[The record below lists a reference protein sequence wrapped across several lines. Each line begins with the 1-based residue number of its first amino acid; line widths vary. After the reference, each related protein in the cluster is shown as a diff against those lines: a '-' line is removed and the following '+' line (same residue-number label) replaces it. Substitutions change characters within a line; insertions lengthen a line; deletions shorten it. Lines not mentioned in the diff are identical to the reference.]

1 MRRWA
6 YGATIMGIILA
17 TAAANTARAEPDN
30 TVPNKMS
37 EKIVGELSAT
47 DLDSLSGD
55 AAKYMGEQT
64 GENIKNNFA
73 SIKTLGSSN
82 YNDLVYSRDYGKTSK
97 DFIYKIDFAK
107 AIVYVRLLWELHNG
121 DWRLSHLTFKTETNL
136 PFPAGWEHIY
146 PK

>member
-1 MRRWA
+1 MRQWT
-6 YGATIMGIILA
+6 YGATIVAVILA
-17 TAAANTARAEPDN
+17 LAANTARAEPDPGI
-30 TVPNKMS
+30 PNKMS
-37 EKIVGELSAT
+37 EKIVDELAKT
-47 DLDSLSGD
+47 DLDALSGD
-55 AAKYMGEQT
+55 ATKYMGEQT

-82 YNDLVYSRDYGKTSK
+82 YTDLVYSRDYGKTSK

-107 AIVYVRLLWELHNG
+107 AILYVRLLWEVHNG
-121 DWRLSHLTFKTETNL
+121 DWRLSHLTFKTETDL